1 MLTLMMTVNADYDA
15 HICDMFDQL
24 QHLVD
29 TGNDSDIGRNMYD
42 SLCESGVIASYIPRD
57 SVDNSEIS
65 IDSEED
71 LDTTW
76 VTPSLHPGLC
86 SEAES
91 AGSRA
96 VSPTP
101 LAAVSP
107 CPGPSSEV
115 ASPGSRAVSPTPL
128 ADVLPCPGPSSE
140 AESAGSRAVSPTPL
154 AAVSPCPGPSS
165 EVASPGSCALSPTP
179 LAAVSP
185 CPGPSSEVAS
195 AGSHAVSPMPLADVL
210 LPPGLSSE
218 AESAGSHAVSLCIG
232 PSAEAGLGNDE
243 GTNSDTANETPQ

>member
-1 MLTLMMTVNADYDA
+1 MPEMLPRPGDRRAIMLTLTMTVNADYDA
-15 HICDMFDQL
+15 HVCDMFDQL

-29 TGNDSDIGRNMYD
+29 TGNDSDVGRNMYD

-76 VTPSLHPGLC
+76 VTPSPHPGLC

-91 AGSRA
+91 AGSRAVSPTPLADVSPRIGPSSEVASPGSRA

-115 ASPGSRAVSPTPL
+115 ASPDVLPTPLAAVLPCPGPSSEAESADVSPTPL

-140 AESAGSRAVSPTPL
+140 VASADVSPTPL
-154 AAVSPCPGPSS
+154 AA
-165 EVASPGSCALSPTP
+165 
-179 LAAVSP
+179 
-185 CPGPSSEVAS
+185 
-195 AGSHAVSPMPLADVL
+195 
-210 LPPGLSSE
+210 
-218 AESAGSHAVSLCIG
+218 
-232 PSAEAGLGNDE
+232 
-243 GTNSDTANETPQ
+243 

>member
-1 MLTLMMTVNADYDA
+1 MPEMLPRPGDRRAIMLTLTMTVNADYDA
-15 HICDMFDQL
+15 HVCDMFDQL

-29 TGNDSDIGRNMYD
+29 TGNDSDVGRNMYD

-76 VTPSLHPGLC
+76 VTPSPHPGLC

-115 ASPGSRAVSPTPL
+115 ASPDVSPTPLAAMSPCPGPSSEVASPGSRAVSPTPL
-128 ADVLPCPGPSSE
+128 AAVLPCPGPSSE
-140 AESAGSRAVSPTPL
+140 VESPGSPDVLPTPL

-179 LAAVSP
+179 LAAMSP

-195 AGSHAVSPMPLADVL
+195 AG
-210 LPPGLSSE
+210 
-218 AESAGSHAVSLCIG
+218 
-232 PSAEAGLGNDE
+232 
-243 GTNSDTANETPQ
+243 